1 MNYEENAK
9 SGLIYLLLF
18 VISTTLLIGSL
29 FLNSLDTLLPNFFNL
44 QLHGQRLYTDA
55 MLIGSR
61 NGAMLNA
68 AFLGM
73 ICLGALLLARVKPT
87 GYTISLVLLTIGF
100 GFAGITCIA
109 VVPIIF
115 GTWVY
120 AKIKK
125 RRFKDF
131 AHQSILAFA
140 LSPVVNEFVFGE
152 TQAFNLN
159 IEILFAIVFGILVGM
174 VVPSLASQIGK
185 NKGEFKM
192 QYELLSVGIVAFV
205 FYSAYKTVIID
216 RTLIPSD
223 IGLNNYI
230 SVGSP
235 YYFWILLT
243 ALFLVFI
250 VVGFLMSNK
259 SFKAYLNM
267 INEKNDEDDYVST
280 SSFPSILINIG
291 VVGLITLAYFA
302 IFGAKFHGITVCA
315 FFVAVSMA
323 CLKLN
328 PLYIPFIWVGL
339 MLSAWTT
346 TTALNTPVMLMG
358 YSFSLGMVSLSKKY
372 GIFYGILAGII
383 FNYINIYSEPLTMGF
398 NLYNAGA
405 MAGLTIVVIKLL
417 YGAVNEKP
425 APQQAK
431 DDNKKYVET
440 KNTISFK

>member
-1 MNYEENAK
+1 MYYEENAK